1 MSLYKCEAD
10 LKGDLV
16 TWTASRWSQQDGATS
31 SSVPYQTFCQKSFS
45 DEVILLPDAM
55 SYDRAQFM
63 CGVLSGD
70 HLLYDFHLVYKI
82 SLYLSQIEIICTKT
96 FLRFSFS
103 FLLKIKLYT

>member
-1 MSLYKCEAD
+1 MIYVLPSFLLIVKCRALTEAEIVSLYKCETD

-31 SSVPYQTFCQKSFS
+31 ASVPYQTFCQRSFS

-63 CGVLSGD
+63 CSVLSGD
-70 HLLYDFHLVYKI
+70 HLLRPI
-82 SLYLSQIEIICTKT
+82 SQSSDL
-96 FLRFSFS
+96 FSS
-103 FLLKIKLYT
+103 LG

>member
-31 SSVPYQTFCQKSFS
+31 TSVPYQTFCQKSFS

-70 HLLYDFHLVYKI
+70 ILLRHVLRSKYLYILSKLCTQTFHC
-82 SLYLSQIEIICTKT
+82 SQK
-96 FLRFSFS
+96 L
-103 FLLKIKLYT
+103 KLYT

>member
-70 HLLYDFHLVYKI
+70 NLLRHVLRSKY
-82 SLYLSQIEIICTKT
+82 LYIKPNYV
-96 FLRFSFS
+96 
-103 FLLKIKLYT
+103 LKLFIALKN

>member
-1 MSLYKCEAD
+1 MSIHIHMEGLTLLTPGLVLYLVFTFSNHDCRALTDAEIVSLYKCEAD

-16 TWTASRWSQQDGATS
+16 TWTTSRWSQQDGATS

-70 HLLYDFHLVYKI
+70 LV
-82 SLYLSQIEIICTKT
+82 
-96 FLRFSFS
+96 
-103 FLLKIKLYT
+103 